1 MTGANSG
8 SRTESKATTIWP
20 VSRLIFGLPKLLRTQ
35 IRRSRYYTAGTDS
48 LTFHAQTERRRAS
61 NLDENKVKLVEELR
75 RIYHEVVPGE
85 TDPED
90 TKKHESM

>member
-1 MTGANSG
+1 MGY
-8 SRTESKATTIWP
+8 RTESKATTVWP
-20 VSRLIFGLPKLLRTQ
+20 VSQLISGLPKLLQSQ

-61 NLDENKVKLVEELR
+61 NLGENRAKLVEELR

-90 TKKHESM
+90 VKKHENK